1 MERSEP
7 SLVNDPTDEGRALG
21 REVARLADAEFA
33 KNPALRP
40 RCHDCAFAAST
51 EPNSIAGTLMT
62 ALKCAM
68 EREPFYCHVIPPSGH
83 QRLCAGW
90 EAMLSDKAVDAPW
103 QHLEPAGD
111 PMSRCITEAP

>member
-40 RCHDCAFAAST
+40 RCHDCAFAAK
-51 EPNSIAGTLMT
+51 MT
-62 ALKCAM
+62 ATKATCAQKFW
-68 EREPFYCHVIPPSGH
+68 R
-83 QRLCAGW
+83 
-90 EAMLSDKAVDAPW
+90 
-103 QHLEPAGD
+103 
-111 PMSRCITEAP
+111 SRT